1 MAKTQKKAATRKPR
15 AKKLQTTPTEKPPK
29 QGEQTGKQKAVGV
42 QSLFP
47 AIGSSP
53 IIMPGAR
60 TRPGTFKVYRRM
72 QANPTI
78 ALARMAAMAPIR
90 AAKWGVES
98 VEGTPEEWKIE
109 IEQAMTPLWSQYVK
123 DALRAL
129 DYGFAGFEKVFELRD
144 NLVQYQKVKP
154 LLVDITD
161 IMEDKETGA
170 FAGFKQ
176 KGIVIDEDK
185 SVLYTYDGEAGSLYG
200 RSRNENCR
208 AEWSKWDDA
217 AKKSSQYTT
226 KAAGVIPL
234 IMYPEG
240 QSNDATGTA
249 VDNAEHAAKMLGQ
262 LGQGNGV
269 YMPMLYMAWAEDA
282 LRAGVDVT
290 QLMQWQISFIET
302 KGQHGKEIIELMRHW
317 ESLLMRGW
325 LVPERTATEG
335 QHGTKAESEVHAGLS
350 LTISDLDLQDIVDVA
365 NKQLVNP
372 LLEFNHGQ
380 EAKDSVFIKPEK
392 LGSDEQVFFRQLLKE
407 VFAHP
412 QNLDLFLNVLNVSAL
427 LDVAGL
433 PKSDAID
440 IERAAAEAAE
450 AARVSGG
457 LPASAMSAVEGLYAS
472 ILDKR
477 IGGMRRAG

>member
-1 MAKTQKKAATRKPR
+1 MAKTQTQKAAKTIK
-15 AKKLQTTPTEKPPK
+15 AEKPPK
-29 QGEQTGKQKAVGV
+29 AGEQTCKQKSAGV
-42 QSLFP
+42 QSLFS

-60 TRPGTFKVYRRM
+60 TQPGTFDIYRRM

-78 ALARMAAMAPIR
+78 ALARMVAMAPIR

-98 VEGTPEEWKIE
+98 EEGTPEEWVVE
-109 IEQAMTPLWSQYVK
+109 IKEAIKPLWTQYVK
-123 DALRAL
+123 DAVRAL

-144 NLVQYQKVKP
+144 SIVSYSKIKP
-154 LLVDITD
+154 LLVDITE
-161 IMEDKETGA
+161 IMEDKETGS

-176 KGIVIDEDK
+176 RDAVIDEAK
-185 SVLYTYDGEAGSLYG
+185 SVLFTYNGEAGSLYG
-200 RSRNENCR
+200 RSRHENCR

-282 LRAGVDVT
+282 LRQGVDVT
-290 QLMQWQISFIET
+290 KLMQWQISFIET
-302 KGQHGKEIIELMRHW
+302 KGQHGKEIIELMQHW
-317 ESLLMRGW
+317 ESLMMRGW
-325 LVPERTATEG
+325 LVPERAAIEG

-350 LTISDLDLQDIVDVA
+350 LTISDLDLQDIVTVA
-365 NKQLVNP
+365 NQQLVNP
-372 LLEFNHGQ
+372 LLIFNHGR
-380 EAKDSVFIKPEK
+380 EAKDTVYITSEK

-450 AARVSGG
+450 AARTSSG
-457 LPASAMSAVEGLYAS
+457 LPASAMSALSGLYSS
-472 ILDKR
+472 IIDKR
-477 IGGMRRAG
+477 LGAA